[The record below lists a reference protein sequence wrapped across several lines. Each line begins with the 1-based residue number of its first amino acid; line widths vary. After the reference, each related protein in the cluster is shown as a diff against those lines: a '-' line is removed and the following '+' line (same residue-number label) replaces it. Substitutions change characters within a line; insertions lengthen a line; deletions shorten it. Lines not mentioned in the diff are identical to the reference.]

1 MSAPI
6 GILLLEDDPDDARLI
21 EDLLEA
27 DQFICRI
34 VCVQSHA
41 EFLAALKDGDL
52 DLILWDYKLPS
63 FDGLSALSIALSARP
78 DLPFIFV
85 SGTLGEEAA
94 SEALKVGATD
104 YVLKTRMARLVPA
117 GRRGVGAGRGRQGG

>member
-6 GILLLEDDPDDARLI
+6 GILLLEDDPNDARLM

-27 DQFICRI
+27 DQFACRI
-34 VCVQSHA
+34 VCIQSHA
-41 EFLAALKDGDL
+41 EFLAALKDGDF
-52 DLILWDYKLPS
+52 DLILSDYKLPS
-63 FDGLSALSIALSARP
+63 FDGLSALSVALSTRP

-94 SEALKVGATD
+94 IEALKVGGTD
-104 YVLKTRMARLVPA
+104 YVLKTRMSRLLA
-117 GRRGVGAGRGRQGG
+117 AARRGFGGRHD